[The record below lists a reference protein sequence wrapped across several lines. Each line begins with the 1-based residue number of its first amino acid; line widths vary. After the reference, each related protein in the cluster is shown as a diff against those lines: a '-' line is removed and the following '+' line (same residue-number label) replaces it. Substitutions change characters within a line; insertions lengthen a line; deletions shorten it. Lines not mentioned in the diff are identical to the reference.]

1 METLK
6 LIALIIGSGILC
18 GVAALMLALIGVS
31 VYAFLLNLFTDD
43 KEY

>member
-1 METLK
+1 METLILIVK
-6 LIALIIGSGILC
+6 LIIYGVVIGLATPLIALI
-18 GVAALMLALIGVS
+18 VVS